1 MGLIMTLISRVWW
14 TRYWTWWVI
23 RWESGLDVK
32 PMLTVG
38 GWDCGVDFGMDAVAH
53 AQMGD
58 LGELLSE
65 NFW

>member
-1 MGLIMTLISRVWW
+1 M
-14 TRYWTWWVI
+14 
-23 RWESGLDVK
+23 K

-65 NFW
+65 NF

>member
-1 MGLIMTLISRVWW
+1 
-14 TRYWTWWVI
+14 
-23 RWESGLDVK
+23 
-32 PMLTVG
+32 MLTVG

-65 NFW
+65 NFWNLTRQSLHFSAFLAK